1 MTTGMRRL
9 SLVSD
14 REPAP
19 GPRVRLAIAS
29 ASGKALDAHFGSA
42 RKFVVYE
49 VSGTESQFIE
59 VIDFSDASDESGDHG
74 TNADD
79 RISAKIAALQ
89 GCQLLLV
96 LAIGGPTAAKVVKA
110 GIHPIKVATSE
121 SISAVV
127 EKVQSMIAGSPP
139 PWLRKLLAPKVE
151 RSMDFLDLEDEP

>member
-9 SLVSD
+9 SLISD
-14 REPAP
+14 REMTP
-19 GPRVRLAIAS
+19 GPRIRLAIAS

-49 VSGTESQFIE
+49 VSATDSQFVE
-59 VIDFSDASDESGDHG
+59 VIDFSDGSDESGQHG
-74 TNADD
+74 ASADD
-79 RISAKIAALQ
+79 RIHAKIVALE

-121 SISAVV
+121 SIAAVV
-127 EKVQSMIAGSPP
+127 DKVQTMIAGNPP
-139 PWLRKLLAPKVE
+139 PWLRKLLAPKTE
-151 RSMDFLDLEDEP
+151 RSMSFLDLEDEP